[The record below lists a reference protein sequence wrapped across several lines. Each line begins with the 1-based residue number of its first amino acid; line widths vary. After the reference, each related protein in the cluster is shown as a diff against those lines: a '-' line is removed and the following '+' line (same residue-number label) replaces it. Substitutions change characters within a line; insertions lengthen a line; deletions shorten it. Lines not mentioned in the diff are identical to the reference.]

1 MGILSL
7 HFPVMLR
14 DDERKFAQDYY
25 SKSVEHRDQHK
36 CGGYPYADGDLLNQI
51 VRLTQTRSVLEIGT
65 AIGYSAYCFAYCNNV
80 SVVTIDMVEQHR
92 EIAENN
98 WRDLDVANQIE
109 MITGNSQDVLPTLN
123 QNFDIVFFDGF
134 APNPNEVNQ
143 YCRLVGESGLLIT
156 TNHSWNKST
165 PEFIQEIENN
175 DLNCVLKADTAFS
188 SRDQN
193 KVEMCV
199 ELWEKKHE
207 TLSESKYI

>member
-1 MGILSL
+1 
-7 HFPVMLR
+7 
-14 DDERKFAQDYY
+14 
-25 SKSVEHRDQHK
+25 
-36 CGGYPYADGDLLNQI
+36 
-51 VRLTQTRSVLEIGT
+51 
-65 AIGYSAYCFAYCNNV
+65 
-80 SVVTIDMVEQHR
+80 
-92 EIAENN
+92 
-98 WRDLDVANQIE
+98 